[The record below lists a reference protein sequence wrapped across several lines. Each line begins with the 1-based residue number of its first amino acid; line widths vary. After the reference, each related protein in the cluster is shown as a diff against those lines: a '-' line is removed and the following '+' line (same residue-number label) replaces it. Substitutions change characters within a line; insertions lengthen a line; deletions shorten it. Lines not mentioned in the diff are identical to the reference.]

1 MGREKLRNSINELVS
16 TAQRQNYN
24 EITQKIK
31 ELVPKNAQ
39 NPQANLQFP
48 IHCTILRGTKTT
60 GACTLKIQAPERSK
74 FNN

>member
-31 ELVPKNAQ
+31 ELVPENAQ
-39 NPQANLQFP
+39 NPQANLQFQYAVQ
-48 IHCTILRGTKTT
+48 HTQDKNNRG
-60 GACTLKIQAPERSK
+60 LYLLVQAPD
-74 FNN
+74 

>member
-1 MGREKLRNSINELVS
+1 MGREKLRNSINEMGS

-39 NPQANLQFP
+39 NPPANLQFQYAVQ
-48 IHCTILRGTKTT
+48 HTQYKNNRGLYT
-60 GACTLKIQAPERSK
+60 KIQAPK
-74 FNN
+74 

>member
-31 ELVPKNAQ
+31 ELVPENAQ
-39 NPQANLQFP
+39 NPQANLQFQYAP
-48 IHCTILRGTKTT
+48 RHIHNTKTT

-74 FNN
+74 FNG